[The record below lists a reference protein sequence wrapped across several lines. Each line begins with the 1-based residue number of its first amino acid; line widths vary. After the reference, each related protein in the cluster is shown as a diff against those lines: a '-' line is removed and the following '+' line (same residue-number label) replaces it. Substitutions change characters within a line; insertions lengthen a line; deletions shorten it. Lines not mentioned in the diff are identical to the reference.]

1 MKTVDDGSG
10 NVTKKDDADAGGRK
24 AMWSQLKDLVGA
36 DIMSKFSIPIFLMEP
51 ISVLQKTAENMQY
64 CELLD
69 RACEEEEEF
78 MRLAYVAALAVS
90 VYSSNERTKK
100 PFNPILGETWE
111 MVLPEVDGIY
121 VAEQVCHHPPIGA
134 SHCETPRWTFDLTS
148 AVRTKFM
155 GNWVDVWPKGRTR
168 IHLKE
173 CGDVYNLLP
182 PASRVN
188 NLVVG
193 RLWIDTFGEMR
204 VNNLK
209 TGASAVLTFKEC
221 NMFGAG
227 RWEVSGDVLGADGEC
242 KLKLKGKWNESM
254 TATQPDGS
262 SGRIL
267 WAKNPDPKEGALVE
281 KYGFDNWTLRMN
293 AAKDAP
299 KGLLKSDSRLR
310 PDRMALEKG
319 DDTTAQKMKHVLE
332 EKQRAERRKREANGG
347 EWKPRWF
354 KLAAEADLHE
364 LELDVGTAVWEWNGA
379 YNEELAKRTEK
390 GIDNVLETEFDPWE
404 FEDTKDM
411 VIP

>member
-1 MKTVDDGSG
+1 MG
-10 NVTKKDDADAGGRK
+10 
-24 AMWSQLKDLVGA
+24 
-36 DIMSKFSIPIFLMEP
+36 
-51 ISVLQKTAENMQY
+51 
-64 CELLD
+64 CE
-69 RACEEEEEF
+69 
-78 MRLAYVAALAVS
+78 S
-90 VYSSNERTKK
+90 
-100 PFNPILGETWE
+100 
-111 MVLPEVDGIY
+111 
-121 VAEQVCHHPPIGA
+121 
-134 SHCETPRWTFDLTS
+134 PRWTFDLTS

-155 GNWVDVWPKGRTR
+155 GNWVDVYPKGRTR

-182 PASRVN
+182 PVCRAN

-193 RLWIDTFGEMR
+193 RLWVDTFGEMR

-254 TATQPDGS
+254 TATKPDGS

-267 WAKNPDPKEGALVE
+267 WAKNPEPKEGALVE

-299 KGLLKSDSRLR
+299 KGLLKSDARLR

-332 EKQRAERRKREANGG
+332 EKQRAERRKREENGT

-379 YNEELAKRTEK
+379 YNEGKAKRVEN

-404 FEDTKDM
+404 FDDTKDM

>member
-1 MKTVDDGSG
+1 M
-10 NVTKKDDADAGGRK
+10 
-24 AMWSQLKDLVGA
+24 
-36 DIMSKFSIPIFLMEP
+36 
-51 ISVLQKTAENMQY
+51 
-64 CELLD
+64 
-69 RACEEEEEF
+69 
-78 MRLAYVAALAVS
+78 
-90 VYSSNERTKK
+90 
-100 PFNPILGETWE
+100 
-111 MVLPEVDGIY
+111 
-121 VAEQVCHHPPIGA
+121 
-134 SHCETPRWTFDLTS
+134 
-148 AVRTKFM
+148 
-155 GNWVDVWPKGRTR
+155 
-168 IHLKE
+168 
-173 CGDVYNLLP
+173 YNLLP

-332 EKQRAERRKREANGG
+332 EKQRA
-347 EWKPRWF
+347 
-354 KLAAEADLHE
+354 
-364 LELDVGTAVWEWNGA
+364 GA
-379 YNEELAKRTEK
+379 KEK
-390 GIDNVLETEFDPWE
+390 GGKWRGVEATVVQARGGGRPSRARAGRRHGRVGMERSVQRGVGE
-404 FEDTKDM
+404 KDGEGD
-411 VIP
+411 